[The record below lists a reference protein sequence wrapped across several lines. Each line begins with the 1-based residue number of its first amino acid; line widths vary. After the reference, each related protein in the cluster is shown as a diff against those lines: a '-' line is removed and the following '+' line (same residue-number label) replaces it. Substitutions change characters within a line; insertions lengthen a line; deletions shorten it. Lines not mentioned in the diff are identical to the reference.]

1 MIEQVSPIRV
11 ATWNLWWRFGP
22 WQQRRDAIAAVL
34 AETRPDICGLQEVW
48 ATSTENLAAR
58 LADELDMY
66 WIWAASPA
74 PERWQRRIDDPT
86 IQIGN
91 AILSR
96 WPISDEASQ
105 PLPAGSGKEE
115 CRTVLFGRVQSPA
128 GAVPFFTTQLCSAIG
143 QSAVRCRQVATV
155 SRFVAA
161 HASSA
166 FPPVVTG
173 DFNAEPDADEMR
185 LLGGYKTTPGGARSG
200 TDRRLA
206 LCRSP
211 DLRLDV
217 GSTQSLRRGDA
228 GTGREDRL
236 HPGRDA
242 DRNRRRPCPVG
253 PAHRTRAR
261 AWRLAVRPCRSP
273 RRTVCRRRNLAS
285 RDTRGELTIRR
296 SRKPLSSRRA
306 SRPGREPKEG
316 RCRLSR

>member
-22 WQQRRDAIAAVL
+22 WRQRRDAIAAVL

-48 ATSTENLAAR
+48 ATSTENLAAG

-105 PLPAGSGKEE
+105 PLPAGSGKDE

-143 QSAVRCRQVATV
+143 QSAVRCRQVAAV

-185 LLGGYKTTPGGARSG
+185 LLGGYKTTPVVPGLVLIDAWRYADPQISG
-200 TDRRLA
+200 WTWDRRNPFVAATLEPDARIDYILVGMPTATGGGHVQSVQLIGHEPVHGVWPSDHAGLLA
-206 LCRSP
+206 ELS
-211 DLRLDV
+211 
-217 GSTQSLRRGDA
+217 A
-228 GTGREDRL
+228 GAET
-236 HPGRDA
+236 
-242 DRNRRRPCPVG
+242 
-253 PAHRTRAR
+253 
-261 AWRLAVRPCRSP
+261 
-273 RRTVCRRRNLAS
+273 
-285 RDTRGELTIRR
+285 
-296 SRKPLSSRRA
+296 
-306 SRPGREPKEG
+306 SRPATHAVN
-316 RCRLSR
+316 